1 MIRNQKVIMDIEKE
15 IASIGVVV
23 QKFETDLRQHLNRSI
38 AKAIEDNPTMTIT
51 IEPDHIVISDY
62 IDGEQ
67 VDYLVYIEPD
77 ITLIEATKQGF
88 SIGYLEP
95 ENETY
100 IKFRQILSP
109 IEETYRSFFSWD
121 GKDFVINLK

>member
-1 MIRNQKVIMDIEKE
+1 MTRNQQEHMDVEKE
-15 IASIGVVV
+15 IASIGEIVK
-23 QKFETDLRQHLNRSI
+23 KFETDLRKYLNLSI
-38 AKAIEDNPTMTIT
+38 SKAIEANPSMTIT
-51 IEPDHIVISDY
+51 IEPDHIIISDY
-62 IDGEQ
+62 VDGEQ

-77 ITLIEATKQGF
+77 MTLIEATKQGF

-100 IKFRQILSP
+100 LKFRQILSP